1 MPELIDNKTITR
13 SMLHMFVH
21 RERTTM
27 MSILTGVGI
36 AVFPLAEYLSGQIFN
51 VCNSL
56 QENSRV

>member
-27 MSILTGVGI
+27 MSVLTGVGI

-51 VCNSL
+51 VCNI
-56 QENSRV
+56 